1 MYQKIIFVGNL
12 GNDPEMRY
20 LPNGTPV
27 TSFSVAVNRRWTDT
41 QSGQPVDETTWFRVK
56 VWNKPAEVANQYLSK
71 GQKVLVEGV
80 LTPDRQTGGPAIF
93 TRRDGT
99 AGASFEVR
107 AETVRFLS
115 GREDGSG
122 SASSGGGSEASY
134 SGGGHAEEEDIP
146 F

>member
-12 GNDPEMRY
+12 GSDPEMRY
-20 LPNGTPV
+20 LPNGTAV

-56 VWNKPAEVANQYLSK
+56 VWNKQAEVANQYLSK

-80 LTPDRQTGGPAIF
+80 LTPDRQTGGPSIY

-107 AETVRFLS
+107 AETVRFLNS
-115 GREDGSG
+115 REDSS
-122 SASSGGGSEASY
+122 SAPSGGGSEASY